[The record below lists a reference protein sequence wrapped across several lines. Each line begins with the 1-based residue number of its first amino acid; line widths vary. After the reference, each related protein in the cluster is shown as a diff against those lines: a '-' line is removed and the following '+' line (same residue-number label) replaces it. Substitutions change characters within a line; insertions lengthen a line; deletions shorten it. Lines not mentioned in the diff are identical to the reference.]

1 MTHPVSHATKDSL
14 KGKAPVTHKYAQK
27 DAFVQAP
34 HMIKGEDQYLALLH
48 ELYTQASTRQTRNND
63 STRSVFGR
71 QLRFDMEDGFPLL
84 TTKKVFWSGIV
95 TELMWFLRGDTN
107 IKWLQERGV
116 HIWDQWADANG
127 DLGPV
132 YGAQWRKWDEY
143 TGLESIDQIANVI
156 KALKE
161 DPYSRRHVV
170 SAWNVGELSHMALPP
185 CHVMFQ
191 FYVGSDER
199 LSMSMYQR
207 SADIFL
213 GVPFNIASYA
223 LLLHIIAGIVE
234 RKPGEFVH
242 MMGDVHLYG
251 NHIEQA
257 AVQLSRKPG
266 PFPKLVMPDLNDLSE
281 PKASDFTLLGYNP
294 HPAILAPVS
303 K

>member
-1 MTHPVSHATKDSL
+1 MTHPVSRATKDCL
-14 KGKAPVTHKYAQK
+14 KGNAPVTPKYTQK
-27 DAFVQAP
+27 DALVQAP
-34 HMIKGEDQYLALLH
+34 NMTKGEDQYMALLQ
-48 ELYTQASTRQTRNND
+48 ELYTQDSTRQTRNND

-143 TGLESIDQIANVI
+143 SDLESIDQILNVI
-156 KALKE
+156 KGLKE

-223 LLLHIIAGIVE
+223 LLLHIVAGIVE
-234 RKPGEFVH
+234 RKPGEFIH

-251 NHIEQA
+251 DHMEQA
-257 AVQLSRKPG
+257 AVQLSRKPM
-266 PFPKLVMPDLNDLSE
+266 PFPKLIMPDLDDPADPE
-281 PKASDFTLLGYNP
+281 PSDFKLEGYNP
-294 HPAILAPVS
+294 HPAIPAPVS